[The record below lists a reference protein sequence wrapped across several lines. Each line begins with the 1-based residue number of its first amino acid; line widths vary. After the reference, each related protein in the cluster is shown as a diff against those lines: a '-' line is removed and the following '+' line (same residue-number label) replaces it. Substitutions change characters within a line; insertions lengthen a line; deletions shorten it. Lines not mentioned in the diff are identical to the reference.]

1 MKQSMPNVVGNEGL
15 RNRLCG
21 DILSKKTAHAYI
33 LSGAKGSGK
42 HLIAMQYAAA
52 IACER
57 KGDASAP
64 LPCGECLSCRKI
76 MAGKSPDVITVSK
89 DGKSVKIEQIR
100 ALGKNVRTLPND
112 LDDKFYIIEDADTMT
127 PQAQN
132 AFLLTLEEPP
142 SFVHFFLLCEHPER
156 LLETVRSRAP
166 MLRTEIISDEEIKA
180 YVRQKNPSAAAI
192 LSENPEEFEEIL
204 AISGGAI
211 GRVLTLLDE
220 KERAPL
226 LARRSKASTLVEHAL
241 KKERSA
247 LTKLLC
253 QLPSKQDELLPIL
266 TCAQSALR
274 DLVALKRIPDAPLVF
289 YSDRESAAELA
300 YSCSF
305 HTLYHVYEA
314 IDTAIGNI
322 SRNANI
328 RLSLSS
334 ILSKI

>member
-1 MKQSMPNVVGNEGL
+1 MPDIVGNAGL
-15 RNRLCG
+15 RDRLCR
-21 DILSKKTAHAYI
+21 DILNQKTAHAYI

-52 IACER
+52 IACEQ
-57 KGDASAP
+57 KGDTSAP
-64 LPCGECLSCRKI
+64 LPCGECPSCRKLLS
-76 MAGKSPDVITVSK
+76 GKSPDVITVSK

-100 ALGKNVRTLPND
+100 ALGQDLRTLPND

-127 PQAQN
+127 QQAQN

-166 MLRTEIISDEEIKA
+166 VLRTEMIPNEDIKA
-180 YVRQKNPSAAAI
+180 YVRRKNASVAAI
-192 LSENPEEFEEIL
+192 LSGKPDEFDEIL
-204 AISGGAI
+204 AISGGSI
-211 GRVLTLLDE
+211 GRVLALSDE

-226 LARRSKASTLVEHAL
+226 VARRTKASALVYHTL

-247 LTKLLC
+247 LVRLLC
-253 QLPSKQDELLPIL
+253 QLPAKQDELLPVL

-274 DLVALKRIPDAPLVF
+274 DLVALKRVPDAPLVF
-289 YSDRESAAELA
+289 YSDRETASELA
-300 YSCSF
+300 YSCSL
-305 HTLYHVYEA
+305 HTLYRVYEA
-314 IDTAIGNI
+314 IDTAIDNI